1 MTTNYTGGCSCG
13 SVKYT
18 LLDAPI
24 FTHCCHCHLCQQIT
38 GSAFITNTLIEGAN
52 FQLTSGELAPYTGP
66 SGSGGKHIIKRC
78 LNCGDP
84 VVSYFGG
91 TEHLAVVKA
100 GTFDKPNL
108 APPQAHIFVD
118 TKVEWLQLP
127 IDTPAFKAF
136 YDFEETFPAESFSRY
151 QAIQK
156 LTAQQAS

>member
-1 MTTNYTGGCSCG
+1 MTTDYTGGCSCG
-13 SVKYT
+13 SICYE
-18 LLDAPI
+18 LLKEPM
-24 FTHCCHCHLCQQIT
+24 FTHCCHCHLCQKIT
-38 GSAFITNTLIEGAN
+38 GSAFIINTLIEGAN
-52 FQLTSGELAPYTGP
+52 FQLTSGELASFAGP

-78 LNCGDP
+78 SNCGDP

-100 GTFDKPNL
+100 GTLDNPNL

-127 IDTPAFKAF
+127 IDTPVFSAF

-151 QAIQK
+151 QAIQR
-156 LTAQQAS
+156 LRAQQAS